1 MKADY
6 FDFKKVKNFEKHI
19 ELSIP
24 NFLTL
29 DNIFL
34 SVCKQYAQPESSVL
48 DIGCSTGR
56 FLNKLEKTDG
66 VKYIGVDS
74 VRFEELK
81 DGFIFEENDIE
92 ESLEQ
97 HKKEAVSVIVGMFV
111 LQFLGYRKRERVL
124 KLLSHYVNQGT
135 KVLLSEKVYL
145 SDPQL
150 QTLLHCLHIQEK
162 RKGFTDTE
170 ILDKDSQ
177 LSVSMYC
184 KNQFELEQELQK
196 IGCPIKV
203 WQSYNFMGYVVGKD
217 KGRVGY
223 L

>member
-1 MKADY
+1 MSY
-6 FDFKKVKNFEKHI
+6 I
-19 ELSIP
+19 LELSFSLSKSKNITSSI
-24 NFLTL
+24 NNIETIAFDHMCDKFNINYEFMGKNRKVYRHHFILT
-29 DNIFL
+29 
-34 SVCKQYAQPESSVL
+34 
-48 DIGCSTGR
+48 
-56 FLNKLEKTDG
+56 
-66 VKYIGVDS
+66 
-74 VRFEELK
+74 
-81 DGFIFEENDIE
+81 FIFEENDIE

-184 KNQFELEQELQK
+184 KNQFELDQELQK

-217 KGRVGY
+217 KG
-223 L
+223 